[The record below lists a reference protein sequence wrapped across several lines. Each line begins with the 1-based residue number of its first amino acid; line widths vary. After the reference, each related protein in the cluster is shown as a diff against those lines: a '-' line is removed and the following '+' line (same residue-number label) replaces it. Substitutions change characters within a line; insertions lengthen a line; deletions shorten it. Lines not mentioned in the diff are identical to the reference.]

1 MTNEERFN
9 QQMRVAVTA
18 LEEMEKIILEDGRDP
33 CKGLN
38 FEPSDDLGAIARWLP
53 DWELTDFNKR

>member
-9 QQMRVAVTA
+9 QQMKIVVQAI
-18 LEEMEKIILEDGRDP
+18 EELEKIILEDGRDP
-33 CKGLN
+33 CMGLN
-38 FEPSDDLGAIARWLP
+38 FYQSDDLASIARYLP